1 MQLGSASI
9 WMKQVNSLC
18 RIISFCLLLLLP
30 AARVSAHVFLERSD
44 PGVGGKIHS
53 APAAVRIWFTEA
65 IDPVFSSIQV
75 FDATGKQVDKKD
87 THSDRSSRSLLQ
99 ISLPRLGPGTYK
111 VAWGVVS
118 VDTHVT
124 KGAFRFQILP

>member
-1 MQLGSASI
+1 M
-9 WMKQVNSLC
+9 NSLC
-18 RIISFCLLLLLP
+18 HILSFCLLVLLP
-30 AARVSAHVFLERSD
+30 AARVGAHVFLERSD
-44 PGVGGKIHS
+44 PAVGGEIHS

-65 IDPVFSSIQV
+65 IEPAFSRIQV
-75 FDATGKQVDKKD
+75 FDAAGKQVDKKD
-87 THSDRSSRSLLQ
+87 THSDRSSRSLLE

-124 KGAFRFQILP
+124 KGDFRFQILR

>member
-1 MQLGSASI
+1 M
-9 WMKQVNSLC
+9 NSLC
-18 RIISFCLLLLLP
+18 RILSFCLLLLLP

-44 PGVGGKIHS
+44 PAVGGEIHS

-65 IDPVFSSIQV
+65 IEPALSSIQV

-124 KGAFRFQILP
+124 KGDFRFQILR

>member
-1 MQLGSASI
+1 M
-9 WMKQVNSLC
+9 NSLC
-18 RIISFCLLLLLP
+18 RILSFCLLLLLS
-30 AARVSAHVFLERSD
+30 ASRVSAHAFLERSD
-44 PGVGGKIHS
+44 PSVGGKVHS
-53 APAAVRIWFTEA
+53 APAAVWIWFTEA
-65 IDPVFSSIQV
+65 IEPSFSSIQV
-75 FDATGKQVDKKD
+75 LDATGNQVDKKD

-124 KGAFRFQILP
+124 KGDFRFQILR

>member
-1 MQLGSASI
+1 
-9 WMKQVNSLC
+9 MKLLC
-18 RIISFCLLLLLP
+18 RILSLAVVLLLP
-30 AARVSAHVFLERSD
+30 AARVNAHGFLEHSD
-44 PGVGGKIHS
+44 PSVGSKVHS

-65 IDPVFSSIQV
+65 IEPVFSSIQV

-87 THSDRSSRSLLQ
+87 THSDRSNRSLLQ

-124 KGAFRFQILP
+124 KGDFRF